1 MTHCPYTGKAMWIFF
16 VPFQVTHASM
26 FWDRVRNCHELALDR
41 EAWRKLTGGAWIT
54 TLLIVGVPPIMSN
67 DEELMIVACSNCS
80 DVYSYLENSLK
91 DQVGQ

>member
-1 MTHCPYTGKAMWIFF
+1 
-16 VPFQVTHASM
+16 
-26 FWDRVRNCHELALDR
+26 
-41 EAWRKLTGGAWIT
+41 
-54 TLLIVGVPPIMSN
+54 MSN